1 MLTGGRN
8 LEGGIK
14 GDTTRRGSIKE
25 ELNGGTR
32 DGPSKEAFTS
42 GAGEEKGWL

>member
-32 DGPSKEAFTS
+32 DGPSEETCTR
-42 GAGEEKGWL
+42 GVGEGKG